1 MKPTTLIVILGVV
14 GASVG
19 GAYLA
24 LAKRGATAGASQAG
38 AFVESLGA
46 RADAIDRIEIARG
59 DRRVELAKSA
69 GGWTLATGDGYPAR
83 FEEVKGLVAGIAALE
98 RDQRMTALPARHA
111 ELGLAWPDDE
121 GRAARV
127 TLRAGDTVVAD
138 LVLGAERASPRSQFV
153 RNAAEDQ
160 CWRVLGSVVV
170 DLDTRRLVEAELLS
184 LPEGEVESV
193 AIAGL
198 AIAGTVDAAGK
209 RSFPVP
215 AAPTPTPADTADA
228 FEWTD
233 ARRAAAARALPGW
246 LARLELDEVRRAND
260 PDGEPDPLLSPTFE
274 MVRGTLRVKGVRD
287 GDDIWISFDATPKEG
302 APSADEINARR
313 KYPGDPF
320 VPDWTAFAAKHA
332 GWQYR
337 LPRWKTTAFDEI
349 LTAANPDEGGTTP
362 STTPLELP
370 SARD

>member
-1 MKPTTLIVILGVV
+1 MKPATLIVILGVV

-24 LAKRGATAGASQAG
+24 LAKRAASDDAAQAG

-46 RADAIDRIEIARG
+46 RADAIDRIELARG
-59 DRRVELAKSA
+59 DDRVALEKSSE
-69 GGWTLATGDGYPAR
+69 GWTLATSDGYPAR
-83 FEEVKGLVAGIAALE
+83 FEEIKGLVAGIAALE
-98 RDQRMTALPARHA
+98 RDQRMTALPSRHG
-111 ELGLAWPDDE
+111 ELGLAWPDGE

-138 LVLGAERASPRSQFV
+138 LVLGAERANPRSQFV

-170 DLDTRRLVEAELLS
+170 DLETRRLVEAELLS

-193 AIAGL
+193 SLAGL
-198 AIAGTVDAAGK
+198 VIAGTTDASGK
-209 RSFPVP
+209 RVFPVP
-215 AAPTPTPADTADA
+215 TAPAPTPADTPDA

-233 ARRAAAARALPGW
+233 ARRAAAARTLPGW
-246 LARLELDEVRRAND
+246 LARLELDEVRRATGGD
-260 PDGEPDPLLSPTFE
+260 ADPLLSPVFE

-287 GDDIWISFDATPKEG
+287 GDDLWISFEATPREG
-302 APSADEINARR
+302 APGADEINAKR

-320 VPDWTAFAAKHA
+320 VPDWTEFAAKHA
-332 GWQYR
+332 GWEYR

-349 LTAANPDEGGTTP
+349 ARASDSTDADPDAAA
-362 STTPLELP
+362 TPLEIP
-370 SARD
+370 SAR

>member
-1 MKPTTLIVILGVV
+1 MKPLTMIVILGVV

-24 LAKRGATAGASQAG
+24 LAKRGASGEAAQAG
-38 AFVESLGA
+38 AFVGSLAA
-46 RADAIDRIEIARG
+46 RADAIDRIEIVRG
-59 DRRVELAKSA
+59 DRRVELARS
-69 GGWTLATGDGYPAR
+69 GGAWTLATGDGYPAR

-98 RDQRMTALPARHA
+98 RDQRMTALPARHG

-127 TLRAGDTVVAD
+127 TIRAGDTVVAD
-138 LVLGAERASPRSQFV
+138 LVLGAERANPRSQFV
-153 RNAAEDQ
+153 RNAGEDQ

-170 DLDTRRLVEAELLS
+170 DLETRRLVEAELLS

-198 AIAGTVDAAGK
+198 AIEAATDAAGK
-209 RSFPVP
+209 RTFPVP
-215 AAPTPTPADTADA
+215 AAPAPTPADTDDA
-228 FEWTD
+228 FEWTG

-246 LARLELDEVRRAND
+246 LARLELDEVRRAT
-260 PDGEPDPLLSPTFE
+260 GAAADPLLSPTFA
-274 MVRGTLRVKGVRD
+274 MVRGTLRVRGVRD
-287 GDDIWISFDATPKEG
+287 GDDIWISFDATPKED

-320 VPDWTAFAAKHA
+320 VPDWIEFAARHA
-332 GWQYR
+332 GWEYR
-337 LPRWKTTAFDEI
+337 LPRWKATALDEI
-349 LTAANPDEGGTTP
+349 AAAANPGDGDTDP
-362 STTPLELP
+362 STIPLELP